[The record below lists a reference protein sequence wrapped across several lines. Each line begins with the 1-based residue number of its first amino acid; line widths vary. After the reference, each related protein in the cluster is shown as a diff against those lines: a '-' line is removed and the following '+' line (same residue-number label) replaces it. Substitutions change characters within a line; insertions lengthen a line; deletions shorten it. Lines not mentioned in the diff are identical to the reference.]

1 MNFDSGEQLGAEVPL
16 VCIEVMC
23 ILFFQGE
30 QKWKQ
35 LAELAI
41 QKCEFG
47 LALECLHQAQ
57 DFGGLLLL
65 ASSAGNAE
73 MLAKLGDGAEKNGQ
87 NNVAFLSYFVLGR
100 YEFYF
105 KLYHAKNRLSC
116 STHFQ
121 RPSATSDH
129 QVR

>member
-1 MNFDSGEQLGAEVPL
+1 MRQLIWFLQA
-16 VCIEVMC
+16 
-23 ILFFQGE
+23 E

-73 MLAKLGDGAEKNGQ
+73 MLAKLGETAEKSGQ

-100 YEFYF
+100 LVCCLCGDFY
-105 KLYHAKNRLSC
+105 REI
-116 STHFQ
+116 
-121 RPSATSDH
+121 
-129 QVR
+129 

>member
-1 MNFDSGEQLGAEVPL
+1 M
-16 VCIEVMC
+16 
-23 ILFFQGE
+23 
-30 QKWKQ
+30 
-35 LAELAI
+35 AI

-73 MLAKLGDGAEKNGQ
+73 MLAKLGDSAEKSGQ

-100 YEFYF
+100 LVALLNVTYCTQPIDLLCTNGFF
-105 KLYHAKNRLSC
+105 FLI
-116 STHFQ
+116 
-121 RPSATSDH
+121 
-129 QVR
+129 

>member
-1 MNFDSGEQLGAEVPL
+1 MVTVIKRF
-16 VCIEVMC
+16 VCIGK
-23 ILFFQGE
+23 LQAE

-73 MLAKLGDGAEKNGQ
+73 MLAKLGETAEKSGQ

-100 YEFYF
+100 
-105 KLYHAKNRLSC
+105 LVS
-116 STHFQ
+116 
-121 RPSATSDH
+121 
-129 QVR
+129 

>member
-1 MNFDSGEQLGAEVPL
+1 MRRLIWFLQA
-16 VCIEVMC
+16 
-23 ILFFQGE
+23 E

-73 MLAKLGDGAEKNGQ
+73 MLAKLGETAEKSGQ

-100 YEFYF
+100 LVCLCGDFHVKFE
-105 KLYHAKNRLSC
+105 KVK
-116 STHFQ
+116 
-121 RPSATSDH
+121 
-129 QVR
+129 

>member
-1 MNFDSGEQLGAEVPL
+1 MIKEMLCWVLFPFVWIGVH
-16 VCIEVMC
+16 
-23 ILFFQGE
+23 ILPQGE

-41 QKCEFG
+41 KKCEFG

-73 MLAKLGDGAEKNGQ
+73 MLAKLGETAEKSGQ
-87 NNVAFLSYFVLGR
+87 NNVAFLAHFVLGR
-100 YEFYF
+100 
-105 KLYHAKNRLSC
+105 
-116 STHFQ
+116 
-121 RPSATSDH
+121 
-129 QVR
+129 